1 VEKIPR
7 SFSLLECFRFM
18 NLKVAE
24 TRELTRSHAIL
35 FGLEAPTSLG
45 YGFLQPYLDDPAVEE
60 IWVNQP
66 GEVFLAKRGEV
77 ARIETPFTADELMG
91 QVERML
97 RSAGRRLD
105 RTRPFV
111 DASLPDGTRLHVVI
125 PEITR
130 DFPSLNLRK
139 FQLNRPNLQH
149 LLELGTLNREQ
160 ATFLQTK
167 IRSGATC
174 LISGATQAGKT
185 TFLSALLAELPVNER
200 VVSVEDTFELSLPNP
215 DWVAMQTRPKSAE
228 GVGEVDLRRLIREV
242 LRMRPSRIV
251 VGEVR
256 GAEALDLL
264 IALNAGLPGLCTLHA
279 NSASQAID
287 KLRTLPLLAGE
298 NISTKFLDPT
308 IANSIDLVVH
318 CERLATGQRRVAQIG
333 EVRLEAGELR
343 VVDAA

>member
-1 VEKIPR
+1 VE
-7 SFSLLECFRFM
+7 
-18 NLKVAE
+18 
-24 TRELTRSHAIL
+24 
-35 FGLEAPTSLG
+35 
-45 YGFLQPYLDDPAVEE
+45 
-60 IWVNQP
+60 
-66 GEVFLAKRGEV
+66 
-77 ARIETPFTADELMG
+77 RIDSPFTADELMA

-105 RTRPFV
+105 RTSPFV
-111 DASLPDGTRLHVVI
+111 DAALPDGTRLHVVI

-130 DFPSLNLRK
+130 EFPSLNLRK

-149 LLELGTLNREQ
+149 LLELGTLSREQ
-160 ATFLQTK
+160 ATLLQAK
-167 IRSGATC
+167 VRAGATC

-185 TFLSALLAELPVNER
+185 TFLSALLAELPVSER

-228 GVGEVDLRRLIREV
+228 GGGEVDLRRLIREV

-298 NISTKFLDPT
+298 NISTSFLDPT

-318 CERLATGQRRVAQIG
+318 CERLATGERRVAQIS

-343 VVDAA
+343 VADVA